1 MSSMVSQMLLVVK
14 KKKKAHLPMQ
24 ETEETQV
31 QSLGREDPLGKGL
44 ATHSSILAWRIPWA
58 EEPGG
63 LQSKGLQRVGHNWSD
78 LACMYMSCIH
88 DTLYMSSL
96 SCLPSCIHLNRA
108 CALFLMTLYML
119 GFCLEY
125 PCSSLSLL
133 GNSYL
138 SIRSHIRYSSR
149 KTSLTP
155 LP

>member
-1 MSSMVSQMLLVVK
+1 MSSMVSQMFLVVK
-14 KKKKAHLPMQ
+14 KKKQKSPPANAKDIRDTGSVPG
-24 ETEETQV
+24 
-31 QSLGREDPLGKGL
+31 LGRSPRGGPGYPLQYSCLKNPMGRGAWW
-44 ATHSSILAWRIPWA
+44 ATVQGVAKSRTQLKRLSMH
-58 EEPGG
+58 
-63 LQSKGLQRVGHNWSD
+63 V
-78 LACMYMSCIH
+78 Y
-88 DTLYMSSL
+88 TMSSL

-138 SIRSHIRYSSR
+138 SIRSHIRYSPSR